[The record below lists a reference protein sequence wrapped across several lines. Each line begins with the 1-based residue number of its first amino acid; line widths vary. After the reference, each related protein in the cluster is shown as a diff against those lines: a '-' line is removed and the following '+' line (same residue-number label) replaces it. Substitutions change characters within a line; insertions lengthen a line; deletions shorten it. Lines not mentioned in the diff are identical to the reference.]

1 MNELQI
7 RRDALADVVIGAVME
22 AFQKLAD
29 HREDIARLWSEFAHL
44 RPGETIKGCRT
55 KKEFCETRLRRTP
68 RAIQYMLAGGNPNN
82 RREIISPDKD
92 EAAKF
97 EAKAKEITDQGDSVK
112 WQDVEVIPE
121 LEAANEAGE
130 YIPEQR
136 KAKAETEKVESQ
148 TVILRQLFEQLA
160 SVKLVRLAPSTFNS
174 GVPSSS
180 GRYDITLNGLTPAQV
195 KKVRE
200 VLVEAKAAAA

>member
-1 MNELQI
+1 
-7 RRDALADVVIGAVME
+7 
-22 AFQKLAD
+22 
-29 HREDIARLWSEFAHL
+29 
-44 RPGETIKGCRT
+44 
-55 KKEFCETRLRRTP
+55 
-68 RAIQYMLAGGNPNN
+68 MLAGGNPNN

-97 EAKAKEITDQGDSVK
+97 EAKAKEITDQGHSVK

-136 KAKAETEKVESQ
+136 KAKAKTEKVESQ
-148 TVILRQLFEQLA
+148 TIILRQLFEQLA